1 MVYDDLLSDLCY
13 YNEYK
18 ENSSHHREAAI
29 LLINFSLCSGYAANT
44 HPDINGSG
52 SCRSVL
58 FIQQQFDRFASFI
71 SGFLFGCRSEECV
84 QLINRQT
91 SFRFETIG

>member
-29 LLINFSLCSGYAANT
+29 LLINFSLCSGYAANLR
-44 HPDINGSG
+44 PDINGPAAVGRDYFFNNS
-52 SCRSVL
+52 SIALLPL
-58 FIQQQFDRFASFI
+58 FSDFSSAAGAESAA
-71 SGFLFGCRSEECV
+71 
-84 QLINRQT
+84 NW
-91 SFRFETIG
+91 

>member
-44 HPDINGSG
+44 YPDINGSALSVG
-52 SCRSVL
+52 IIYSTTVRSL
-58 FIQQQFDRFASFI
+58 CFLYFRI
-71 SGFLFGCRSEECV
+71 SLRLPERRV
-84 QLINRQT
+84 V
-91 SFRFETIG
+91 

>member
-13 YNEYK
+13 YNKYK
-18 ENSSHHREAAI
+18 ENSSHHSEAAI

-71 SGFLFGCRSEECV
+71 SGFLFGCRSEERV

>member
-13 YNEYK
+13 YNKYK

-71 SGFLFGCRSEECV
+71 SGFLFGCRSEERV

-91 SFRFETIG
+91 SFRFEMIG

>member
-29 LLINFSLCSGYAANT
+29 LLITFRLCSGYAANT
-44 HPDINGSG
+44 LRI
-52 SCRSVL
+52 
-58 FIQQQFDRFASFI
+58 
-71 SGFLFGCRSEECV
+71 
-84 QLINRQT
+84 
-91 SFRFETIG
+91 

>member
-29 LLINFSLCSGYAANT
+29 LLINFSLCSGYAANLR
-44 HPDINGSG
+44 PDINGSG
-52 SCRSVL
+52 
-58 FIQQQFDRFASFI
+58 
-71 SGFLFGCRSEECV
+71 GCRYYLFNNSSIA
-84 QLINRQT
+84 LLPLFLDFSSAAGAKSASN
-91 SFRFETIG
+91 